1 MTKFVSKVS
10 LVALAVTAA
19 GFGATAANAATA
31 QGTAR
36 AAILENVTV
45 TQARELNFGAVV
57 PGAAASNV
65 AVNQAGV
72 ATCGAGLTCS
82 GPTTSG
88 QFNVTGSTGYTV
100 TVASDASVSLTN
112 GGGGTMTASLTPSAA
127 TLLLSGAGTG
137 SFTVAGSLGVG
148 ANQAV
153 GNYVG
158 TYNVTVNYQ

>member
-1 MTKFVSKVS
+1 MTKFVSKAA
-10 LVALAVTAA
+10 LVAAAVAA
-19 GFGATAANAATA
+19 TGFGATAANAATA
-31 QGTAR
+31 SGTAR
-36 AAILENVTV
+36 AIILQNVTV
-45 TQARELNFGAVV
+45 AQTRELNFGAVV

-65 AVNQAGV
+65 SVNQAGV

-88 QFNVTGSTGYTV
+88 QFAVTGSTGYTV

-112 GGGGTMTASLTPSAA
+112 GGGGTMTATLTPSAP
-127 TLLLSGAGTG
+127 TLLLAGAGTG
-137 SFTVAGSLGVG
+137 TFTVAGALSVG